1 MMNVDSTGEIGYH
14 SQMNSR
20 MNFPFFDKFAFNVL
34 IIIAAS
40 SWSLYMLYILFATII
55 WGKFTANGH

>member
-40 SWSLYMLYILFATII
+40 S
-55 WGKFTANGH
+55 